1 MENTILEELRE
12 IKKALLL
19 NKKVLTL
26 EEFCQY
32 AGISKNYAY
41 QLTSGGKIRF
51 YRPFGKMVY
60 FDLDDVV
67 DFLKRNPARENVEIE
82 KNATALMR

>member
-51 YRPFGKMVY
+51 YRPFGKMIY
-60 FDLDDVV
+60 FDVDDVV
-67 DFLKRNPARENVEIE
+67 NFLSQNPSKSFSEIDIAAS
-82 KNATALMR
+82 KCLR

>member
-41 QLTSGGKIRF
+41 QLTSGGKIKF
-51 YRPFGKMVY
+51 YRPFGKMIY

-67 DFLKRNPARENVEIE
+67 DFLKRNPVRDNAEIE